1 MHDAEH
7 DIAVANAAVPLHYC
21 YCYAMVLQSP
31 HCIML
36 LAMSRCGACHVTSW
50 CQSGGDMAWIVATK
64 LSTPQGGAK
73 VLWGGGCGADI
84 GEVSAIGV

>member
-1 MHDAEH
+1 
-7 DIAVANAAVPLHYC
+7 
-21 YCYAMVLQSP
+21 
-31 HCIML
+31 
-36 LAMSRCGACHVTSW
+36 
-50 CQSGGDMAWIVATK
+50 MAWIVATK